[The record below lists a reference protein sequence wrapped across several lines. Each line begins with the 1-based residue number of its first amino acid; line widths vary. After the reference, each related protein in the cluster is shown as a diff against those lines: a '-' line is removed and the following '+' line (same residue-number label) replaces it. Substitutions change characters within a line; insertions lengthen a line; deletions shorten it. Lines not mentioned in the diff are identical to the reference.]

1 MNIMNRID
9 DDKEANDK
17 FKKLKEDP
25 TILQEGQNLY
35 VMPTLYLAQTAS
47 KLKPTSPA

>member
-17 FKKLKEDP
+17 FKKPKEDP
-25 TILQEGQNLY
+25 TILQEGQ
-35 VMPTLYLAQTAS
+35 
-47 KLKPTSPA
+47 KLIGATDFSYM